1 MGDRSSARARLD
13 LRLALSHEPY
23 DETNRSGLQ
32 NSSVHQPLFTL
43 QPPTFLRQFLKL
55 TAINVLS
62 NVMVPIAGLLDVAF
76 LGHLADIRHLAGVAL
91 ATVVFNYLYWTF
103 GFLRMSTTG
112 MTAQAIGRGEEEEAL
127 LIGLRHG
134 ILALLLGAA
143 IVILQV
149 PLRQLGFAMLS
160 AATEV
165 AAAGEAF
172 YNALIWGAPA
182 TLINFVIIG
191 WLLGRSQ
198 SDRVLIL
205 TAVNSGANI
214 TLDYWFIVRLDWAS
228 TGAGLATAL
237 SQYLMLL
244 VGLVMLAQ
252 EVPLKQMRVNTQQLW
267 DASALATVWVLNR
280 DILIRT
286 FALIST
292 FAIFTNLGS
301 AFGTVPLTANALL
314 MQVVTLAAY
323 FIDGIAFAT
332 ESLAGLFWG
341 QGNVSQLKQ
350 LVLIAGGL
358 SLCIGVLIAIAVIGY
373 PDPLFGR
380 LTTHSQVLDYLKQY
394 VLWLLPV
401 LGFGS
406 LAYMFDG
413 YFLGLTEGRVLRQ
426 ATLQAVLLGFM
437 PIAIVAWY
445 RHNNHWLWFALTLFM
460 AVRALAL
467 GWRWLHH
474 HPKTEAV

>member
-1 MGDRSSARARLD
+1 MF
-13 LRLALSHEPY
+13 
-23 DETNRSGLQ
+23 N
-32 NSSVHQPLFTL
+32 L

-55 TAINVLS
+55 TAINILS

-76 LGHLADIRHLAGVAL
+76 LGHLADIRHLAGVSL

-112 MTAQAIGRGEEEEAL
+112 LTAQAIGRGEEEEAL

-134 ILALLLGAA
+134 LLALLLGVA

-149 PLRQLGFAMLS
+149 PLRQIGFAMLS
-160 AATEV
+160 ATPEV
-165 AAAGEAF
+165 SAAGQTF

-182 TLINFVIIG
+182 TLVNFVIIG

-205 TAVNSGANI
+205 TAVNSGANVA
-214 TLDYWFIVRLDWAS
+214 LDYWLIVHLDWAS
-228 TGAGLATAL
+228 AGAGIATAA
-237 SQYLMLL
+237 SQYLMLV
-244 VGLVMLAQ
+244 VGLGL
-252 EVPLKQMRVNTQQLW
+252 LYRDGNGKQRRINVRKLW
-267 DASALATVWVLNR
+267 DASALTVVLVLNR

-292 FAIFTNLGS
+292 FAVFTNLSS
-301 AFGTVPLTANALL
+301 AFGTVPLTANAIL

-332 ESLAGLFWG
+332 ESLAGLFRG
-341 QGNVSQLKQ
+341 QGRLSQLQQ
-350 LVLIAGGL
+350 LVLVAGGL
-358 SLCIGVLIAIAVIGY
+358 SLLVGVLFAIAFISY

-380 LTTHSQVLDYLKQY
+380 LTDHASVLLYLKQY

-406 LAYMFDG
+406 IAYMLDG
-413 YFLGLTEGRVLRQ
+413 YFLGLTEGWILRQ
-426 ATLQAVLLGFM
+426 SMLQAVLLGFV
-437 PIAIVAWY
+437 PIALIAWY
-445 RHNNHWLWFALTLFM
+445 QHNNHWLWLSLSLFM
-460 AVRALAL
+460 AMRALSL
-467 GWRWLHH
+467 SWQWFNGWRR
-474 HPKTEAV
+474 TEVS

>member
-1 MGDRSSARARLD
+1 M
-13 LRLALSHEPY
+13 
-23 DETNRSGLQ
+23 
-32 NSSVHQPLFTL
+32 FTL

-55 TAINVLS
+55 TAINILS
-62 NVMVPIAGLLDVAF
+62 NVMVPIAGLLSVAF

-112 MTAQAIGRGEEEEAL
+112 MTAQAIGRGDEEEAF

-134 ILALLLGAA
+134 ILALLLGVA

-149 PLRQLGFAMLS
+149 PLRQIGFAMLS
-160 AATEV
+160 ATTEV
-165 AAAGEAF
+165 ATAGEAF
-172 YNALIWGAPA
+172 YNTLIWGAPA

-205 TAVNSGANI
+205 AAVNSGANVA
-214 TLDYWFIVRLDWAS
+214 LDYWFIVRLDWAS
-228 TGAGLATAL
+228 AGAGLATAL

-244 VGLVMLAQ
+244 VGLVMLIQ
-252 EVPLKQMRVNTQQLW
+252 EVQPKQMRVNTQQLW
-267 DASALATVWVLNR
+267 DASALTTVWVLNR

-292 FAIFTNLGS
+292 FAVFTNLGS

-341 QGNVSQLKQ
+341 QGNVRQLKQ

-358 SLCIGVLIAIAVIGY
+358 SLCIGVLFAIAVVGY

-380 LTTHSQVLDYLKQY
+380 LTSHIQVLHYLKQY
-394 VLWLLPV
+394 VAWLLPV

-413 YFLGLTEGRVLRQ
+413 YFLGLTEGRILRQ

-437 PIAIVAWY
+437 PSAIVAWY
-445 RHNNHWLWFALTLFM
+445 RHNNHWLWLALTLFM

-474 HPKTEAV
+474 HYKTEATEAD

>member
-1 MGDRSSARARLD
+1 
-13 LRLALSHEPY
+13 
-23 DETNRSGLQ
+23 
-32 NSSVHQPLFTL
+32 
-43 QPPTFLRQFLKL
+43 
-55 TAINVLS
+55 
-62 NVMVPIAGLLDVAF
+62 
-76 LGHLADIRHLAGVAL
+76 
-91 ATVVFNYLYWTF
+91 
-103 GFLRMSTTG
+103 
-112 MTAQAIGRGEEEEAL
+112 
-127 LIGLRHG
+127 
-134 ILALLLGAA
+134 
-143 IVILQV
+143 
-149 PLRQLGFAMLS
+149 
-160 AATEV
+160 
-165 AAAGEAF
+165 
-172 YNALIWGAPA
+172 
-182 TLINFVIIG
+182 
-191 WLLGRSQ
+191 
-198 SDRVLIL
+198 
-205 TAVNSGANI
+205 
-214 TLDYWFIVRLDWAS
+214 
-228 TGAGLATAL
+228 
-237 SQYLMLL
+237 
-244 VGLVMLAQ
+244 
-252 EVPLKQMRVNTQQLW
+252 
-267 DASALATVWVLNR
+267 VLNR

-358 SLCIGVLIAIAVIGY
+358 SLCIGVLVAIAIIGY

-380 LTTHSQVLDYLKQY
+380 LTAHIQVLDYLKQY

-401 LGFGS
+401 LSFGS

-413 YFLGLTEGRVLRQ
+413 YFLGLTEGRILRQ

-474 HPKTEAV
+474 HPKIEAV

>member
-1 MGDRSSARARLD
+1 MCS
-13 LRLALSHEPY
+13 
-23 DETNRSGLQ
+23 
-32 NSSVHQPLFTL
+32 PLITF
-43 QPPTFLRQFLKL
+43 QRPTFLRQFLKL
-55 TAINVLS
+55 TAVNVLS

-76 LGHLADIRHLAGVAL
+76 LGHLADIRHLAGVSL

-112 MTAQAIGRGEEEEAL
+112 MTAQAIGRGDEEEAL

-134 ILALLLGAA
+134 ILALLLGVA

-149 PLRQLGFAMLS
+149 PLRQIGFAMLS
-160 AATEV
+160 ATTEV
-165 AAAGEAF
+165 ATAGEAF

-182 TLINFVIIG
+182 TLVNFVIIG

-205 TAVNSGANI
+205 TLVNSGANVA
-214 TLDYWFIVRLDWAS
+214 LDYWFIVRLNWAS
-228 TGAGLATAL
+228 AGAGLATAL

-244 VGLVMLAQ
+244 VGLVILSRDGR
-252 EVPLKQMRVNTQQLW
+252 LIQMPFNRRQLW
-267 DASALATVWVLNR
+267 DASALKTVLVLNR

-292 FAIFTNLGS
+292 FAVFTNLGS
-301 AFGTVPLTANALL
+301 ALGTIPLTANALL

-332 ESLAGLFWG
+332 ESLAGLFQG
-341 QGNVSQLKQ
+341 QGKLAQLRQ
-350 LVLIAGGL
+350 LALLAGGL
-358 SLCIGVLIAIAVIGY
+358 SLGVGVLFAIAFISY
-373 PDPLFGR
+373 PDSLFGR
-380 LTTHSQVLDYLKQY
+380 LTSHAPVLLYLKQY

-406 LAYMFDG
+406 LAYMLDG
-413 YFLGLTEGRVLRQ
+413 YFLGLTDGRILRQ
-426 ATLQAVLLGFM
+426 SMLQAVLLGFV
-437 PIAIVAWY
+437 PIALIAWY
-445 RHNNHWLWFALTLFM
+445 HHSNHGLWLALALFM
-460 AVRALAL
+460 AVRAFTL
-467 GWRWLHH
+467 GWRWFRHH
-474 HPKTEAV
+474 HKAVVS

>member
-1 MGDRSSARARLD
+1 M
-13 LRLALSHEPY
+13 
-23 DETNRSGLQ
+23 
-32 NSSVHQPLFTL
+32 FTL

-55 TAINVLS
+55 TAINILS
-62 NVMVPIAGLLDVAF
+62 NVMVPIAGLLSVAF
-76 LGHLADIRHLAGVAL
+76 LGHLSDIRYLAGVAL

-112 MTAQAIGRGEEEEAL
+112 MTAQAIGRGDEEEAL

-134 ILALLLGAA
+134 ILALLLGVA
-143 IVILQV
+143 IVILQM
-149 PLRQLGFAMLS
+149 PLRQIGFAMLS
-160 AATEV
+160 ATTEV
-165 AAAGEAF
+165 ATAGEAF
-172 YNALIWGAPA
+172 YNTLIWGAPA

-205 TAVNSGANI
+205 AAVNSGANVA
-214 TLDYWFIVRLDWAS
+214 LDYWFIVRLDWAS
-228 TGAGLATAL
+228 AGAGLATAL

-244 VGLVMLAQ
+244 VGLVMLIQ
-252 EVPLKQMRVNTQQLW
+252 EVQPKQMRVNTQQLW
-267 DASALATVWVLNR
+267 DASALTTVWVLNR

-292 FAIFTNLGS
+292 FAVFTNLGS

-341 QGNVSQLKQ
+341 QGNVRQLKQ

-358 SLCIGVLIAIAVIGY
+358 SLCIGVLFAIAVVSY

-380 LTTHSQVLDYLKQY
+380 LTSHIQVLHYLKQY
-394 VLWLLPV
+394 VVWLLPV

-413 YFLGLTEGRVLRQ
+413 YFLGLTEGRILRQ

-437 PIAIVAWY
+437 PSAIVAWY
-445 RHNNHWLWFALTLFM
+445 GHNNHWLWLALTLFM

-474 HPKTEAV
+474 HYKTEATEAD

>member
-1 MGDRSSARARLD
+1 LITFQR
-13 LRLALSHEPY
+13 
-23 DETNRSGLQ
+23 
-32 NSSVHQPLFTL
+32 
-43 QPPTFLRQFLKL
+43 PTFLRQFLKL
-55 TAINVLS
+55 TAVNVLS

-76 LGHLADIRHLAGVAL
+76 LGHLADIRHLAGVSL

-112 MTAQAIGRGEEEEAL
+112 MTAQAIGRGDEEEAL

-134 ILALLLGAA
+134 ILALLLGVA

-149 PLRQLGFAMLS
+149 PLRQIGFAMLS
-160 AATEV
+160 ATTEV
-165 AAAGEAF
+165 ATAGEAF

-182 TLINFVIIG
+182 TLVNFVIIG

-205 TAVNSGANI
+205 TLVNSGANVA
-214 TLDYWFIVRLDWAS
+214 LDYWFIVRLNWAS
-228 TGAGLATAL
+228 AGAGLATAL

-244 VGLVMLAQ
+244 VGLVILSRDGR
-252 EVPLKQMRVNTQQLW
+252 LIQMPFNRRQLW
-267 DASALATVWVLNR
+267 DASALKTVLVLNR

-292 FAIFTNLGS
+292 FAVFTNLGS
-301 AFGTVPLTANALL
+301 ALGTIPLTANALL

-332 ESLAGLFWG
+332 ESLAGLFQG
-341 QGNVSQLKQ
+341 QGKLAQLRQ
-350 LVLIAGGL
+350 LALLAGGL
-358 SLCIGVLIAIAVIGY
+358 SLGVGVLFAIAFISY
-373 PDPLFGR
+373 PDSLFGR
-380 LTTHSQVLDYLKQY
+380 LTSHAPVLLYLKQY

-406 LAYMFDG
+406 LAYMLDG
-413 YFLGLTEGRVLRQ
+413 YFLGLTDGRILRQ
-426 ATLQAVLLGFM
+426 SMLQAVLLGFV
-437 PIAIVAWY
+437 PIALIAWY
-445 RHNNHWLWFALTLFM
+445 HHSNHGLWLALALFM
-460 AVRALAL
+460 AVRAFTL
-467 GWRWLHH
+467 GWRWFRHH
-474 HPKTEAV
+474 HKAVVS